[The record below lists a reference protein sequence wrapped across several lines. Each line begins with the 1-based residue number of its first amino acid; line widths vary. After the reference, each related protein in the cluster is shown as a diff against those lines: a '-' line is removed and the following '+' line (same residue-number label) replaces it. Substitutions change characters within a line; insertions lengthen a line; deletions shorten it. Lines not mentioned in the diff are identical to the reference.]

1 MRPQRGPLRNSVDGG
16 ATLPMDSCA
25 ILHPP
30 DPSFGQPGWC
40 HLLSVGPSPAPT
52 LAPLQGPGRALMAR
66 AEPWAGA
73 HRCLDVV
80 PVSSWQSPA
89 AGGGEQAQWP
99 GAASCVIR
107 RVLTTASPS
116 EEAHRRGR
124 GGPGPP
130 ASSSPGS
137 PTWSLSEGTS
147 ESRRLRMSCRRLCRG
162 LGPHE

>member
-1 MRPQRGPLRNSVDGG
+1 MGG

-25 ILHPP
+25 ILHLP
-30 DPSFGQPGWC
+30 DQSFGQPGWC

-52 LAPLQGPGRALMAR
+52 LAPLQGPGRVLMAR

-80 PVSSWQSPA
+80 PVSSWQSQS

-107 RVLTTASPS
+107 RVLTTANPR
-116 EEAHRRGR
+116 EEAHR
-124 GGPGPP
+124 
-130 ASSSPGS
+130 
-137 PTWSLSEGTS
+137 EG
-147 ESRRLRMSCRRLCRG
+147 
-162 LGPHE
+162 